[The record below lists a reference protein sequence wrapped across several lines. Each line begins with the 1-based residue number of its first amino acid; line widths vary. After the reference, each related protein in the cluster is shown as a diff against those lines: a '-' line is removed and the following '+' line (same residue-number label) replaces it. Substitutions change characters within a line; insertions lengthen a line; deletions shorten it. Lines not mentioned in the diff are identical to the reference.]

1 MNTVKI
7 QHFGHNDHQL
17 TGSFTIATV
26 MTDELITYGVAFCST
41 KDKFVKKIGTELA
54 TKRTAESGDWSG
66 IAVVPPLATRTEILT
81 AVLAAIVASNQ
92 MPDWAR
98 PLVLEGSAHSHPR
111 WLLPW
116 MEAHFALCHRRYFF

>member
-98 PLVLEGSAHSHPR
+98 PLVLEHLFDYSLVAQDIALDLHTTRKKLVHSK
-111 WLLPW
+111 
-116 MEAHFALCHRRYFF
+116 